1 MSLQKRFKSRYPK
14 ANFADFKTEDFF
26 GKPNIFFHNKAGDE
40 ETAVFD
46 DDGKDFRS
54 SIYFSKEMKRQLGL
68 APGFPLELTHNP
80 NPKLEIPAVPFNS
93 ETRESGALKDA
104 LVQQEIYVT
113 PSDKFKIKFR
123 DIFTDTV
130 ITHRSSHESR
140 RWLAGPNFEYFPQQL
155 NFAFFCATTGCGLS
169 RRILFE
175 DKMRDGKNDL
185 TDSELILPPQVR
197 SFFWFHVYFTVR
209 RILFELGGV
218 QNSLPLPGDS
228 AFSQTENK
236 YDIPSFERICAE
248 FGISPNADFRFT
260 RGSNHDLGSVFEY
273 FTNSGYIKT
282 PFKYPS
288 KETKFEDEG
297 GRASDGNLVPY
308 IENTEA
314 RNQYEYFLCPVS
326 HGLTS
331 AGLSRINQSIESF
344 CYAILGSQVDARSS
358 ISGSQGS
365 AIETQRQFLSMV
377 EDAIRNPDISKSV
390 QRFQLAIES
399 AKVRL
404 DLAISPGLWL
414 LPSKMVVNTESVV
427 GYNNKLKK
435 ATSFMR
441 IGVNSDLNIPVR
453 RSAPKHNFGSGAVKL
468 PHSGVETQETKETRV
483 PKSDSEAGVKLR
495 TKEKQVPKS
504 DSDNKREASEAAG
517 EASDSKAGAKLR
529 THCFNFARDQF
540 ECFDYCRRWVS
551 LVSFQMNLSL
561 LFGAFDLLLSR
572 SDYARTNTGWLNFQK
587 IIHPVFIFN
596 ESTIPSE
603 GLWPEPSSELYE
615 FATLRLFASFV
626 YDFVAIKSPLN
637 LTSLNKFEI
646 PRGRHAN
653 R

>member
-1 MSLQKRFKSRYPK
+1 MSLQKRFKARYPK
-14 ANFADFKTEDFF
+14 ANFADFKTGDFF
-26 GKPNIFFHNKAGDE
+26 GKPNIFFQEGDE
-40 ETAVFD
+40 GTTVFD

-93 ETRESGALKDA
+93 EIRDRESGEAAYTLKDA

-113 PSDKFKIKFR
+113 PSEKFKIRFR

-140 RWLAGPNFEYFPQQL
+140 RWLAGPNFEYWPQTL
-155 NFAFFCATTGCGLS
+155 NFAFFCATTGCGVS

-185 TDSELILPPQVR
+185 TDSELKIPPQVR

-209 RILFELGGV
+209 RILFELGGP
-218 QNSLPLPGDS
+218 QNSLPLPGDT

-260 RGSNHDLGSVFEY
+260 RGDNHGLGSVFEY
-273 FTNSGYIKT
+273 FSYSGYTKT

-344 CYAILGSQVDARSS
+344 CYAILGSQVDVRSS

-435 ATSFMR
+435 ATTFMR

-453 RSAPKHNFGSGAVKL
+453 RSTQKHNFGRGAVKL
-468 PHSGVETQETKETRV
+468 PHSGVERKHIEVGT
-483 PKSDSEAGVKLR
+483 SENKATATATENPATAELEAKPEQSSEQAKLR
-495 TKEKQVPKS
+495 TKTVSTSHENNLNVLIII
-504 DSDNKREASEAAG
+504 AG
-517 EASDSKAGAKLR
+517 GLAW
-529 THCFNFARDQF
+529 F
-540 ECFDYCRRWVS
+540 
-551 LVSFQMNLSL
+551 
-561 LFGAFDLLLSR
+561 LFR
-572 SDYARTNTGWLNFQK
+572 
-587 IIHPVFIFN
+587 
-596 ESTIPSE
+596 
-603 GLWPEPSSELYE
+603 
-615 FATLRLFASFV
+615 
-626 YDFVAIKSPLN
+626 
-637 LTSLNKFEI
+637 
-646 PRGRHAN
+646 
-653 R
+653 

>member
-1 MSLQKRFKSRYPK
+1 MSLQKRFKARYPK

-40 ETAVFD
+40 GTTVFD

-54 SIYFSKEMKRQLGL
+54 SIRFSKEMKRQLGL

-80 NPKLEIPAVPFNS
+80 NPKLEIPAVPFHD
-93 ETRESGALKDA
+93 ETRESGTLKEA

-113 PSDKFKIKFR
+113 PSEKFKIEFR

-140 RWLAGPNFEYFPQQL
+140 RWLAGPNFEYWPQTL
-155 NFAFFCATTGCGLS
+155 NFAFYCATTGCGVS

-185 TDSELILPPQVR
+185 TDSELKLPPQVR

-218 QNSLPLPGDS
+218 QNSLPLPGDT

-260 RGSNHDLGSVFEY
+260 RGNNHGLGSVFEY
-273 FTNSGYIKT
+273 FSYSGYTKT

-344 CYAILGSQVDARSS
+344 CYAILGSQVEVRSS

-365 AIETQRQFLSMV
+365 AIETQRQFLSMI

-435 ATSFMR
+435 ATTFMK

-453 RSAPKHNFGSGAVKL
+453 RSAQKHNFGRGAVKL
-468 PHSGVETQETKETRV
+468 PHSGVETQKTKETQV
-483 PKSDSEAGVKLR
+483 VKSEKSEKSEKNEKSEAKTVSTSHENNLN
-495 TKEKQVPKS
+495 VLIIV
-504 DSDNKREASEAAG
+504 
-517 EASDSKAGAKLR
+517 AGALAW
-529 THCFNFARDQF
+529 F
-540 ECFDYCRRWVS
+540 
-551 LVSFQMNLSL
+551 
-561 LFGAFDLLLSR
+561 LF
-572 SDYARTNTGWLNFQK
+572 K
-587 IIHPVFIFN
+587 
-596 ESTIPSE
+596 
-603 GLWPEPSSELYE
+603 
-615 FATLRLFASFV
+615 
-626 YDFVAIKSPLN
+626 
-637 LTSLNKFEI
+637 
-646 PRGRHAN
+646 
-653 R
+653 

>member
-1 MSLQKRFKSRYPK
+1 MVSLQVS
-14 ANFADFKTEDFF
+14 
-26 GKPNIFFHNKAGDE
+26 
-40 ETAVFD
+40 
-46 DDGKDFRS
+46 
-54 SIYFSKEMKRQLGL
+54 
-68 APGFPLELTHNP
+68 PLELTHNP

-93 ETRESGALKDA
+93 DNSDRESGEATGALKDA

-123 DIFTDTV
+123 DIFSDTM

-140 RWLAGPNFEYFPQQL
+140 RWLAGPNFEYYPQQL
-155 NFAFFCATTGCGLS
+155 NFAFFCATTGCGVS

-175 DKMRDGKNDL
+175 NKMRDGKNDL

-218 QNSLPLPGDS
+218 QNSLPLPGDT
-228 AFSQTENK
+228 AFNQTENK
-236 YDIPSFERICAE
+236 YDLPSFERIYAE

-260 RGSNHDLGSVFEY
+260 RGDNHGLGSVFEY

-282 PFKYPS
+282 PYEYPS

-308 IENTEA
+308 IKNTEA

-344 CYAILGSQVDARSS
+344 CYAILGSQVDVRSS
-358 ISGSQGS
+358 IAGSQGAS
-365 AIETQRQFLSMV
+365 IETQRQFLSMV
-377 EDAIRNPDISKSV
+377 EDAIRDPDLGKSV

-404 DLAISPGLWL
+404 DLAISPGTWL
-414 LPSKMVVNTESVV
+414 LPSKIVVNTESVV

-441 IGVNSDLNIPVR
+441 IGINSDLNIPVR

-483 PKSDSEAGVKLR
+483 VKSDSEAGE

-504 DSDNKREASEAAG
+504 DSEAG
-517 EASDSKAGAKLR
+517 VTSDSKAGEASETK
-529 THCFNFARDQF
+529 T
-540 ECFDYCRRWVS
+540 VS
-551 LVSFQMNLSL
+551 TSHETNLNVL
-561 LFGAFDLLLSR
+561 IIVAGGLAWFLFR
-572 SDYARTNTGWLNFQK
+572 
-587 IIHPVFIFN
+587 
-596 ESTIPSE
+596 
-603 GLWPEPSSELYE
+603 
-615 FATLRLFASFV
+615 
-626 YDFVAIKSPLN
+626 
-637 LTSLNKFEI
+637 
-646 PRGRHAN
+646 
-653 R
+653 

>member
-1 MSLQKRFKSRYPK
+1 MSLQKRFKARYLK
-14 ANFADFKTEDFF
+14 ANFADFKTGDFF
-26 GKPNIFFHNKAGDE
+26 GKPNIFFQEGDE
-40 ETAVFD
+40 GTTVCD

-68 APGFPLELTHNP
+68 APGFPLELTYNP

-93 ETRESGALKDA
+93 ETLNTIKDN
-104 LVQQEIYVT
+104 LVEQEIYVT
-113 PSDKFKIKFR
+113 PSEKFKINFR

-140 RWLAGPNFEYFPQQL
+140 RWLAGPNFEYWPQTL
-155 NFAFFCATTGCGLS
+155 NFAFFCATTGCGVS
-169 RRILFE
+169 RRILIE
-175 DKMRDGKNDL
+175 DKMQDGKNDL
-185 TDSELILPPQVR
+185 TDSELKLPPQVR

-209 RILFELGGV
+209 RILFELGGP
-218 QNSLPLPGDS
+218 QNSLPLPGDT

-260 RGSNHDLGSVFEY
+260 RGDNHGLGSVFEY
-273 FTNSGYIKT
+273 FSYSGYTKT

-344 CYAILGSQVDARSS
+344 CYAILGSQVDVRSS

-377 EDAIRNPDISKSV
+377 EDAIRNPEISKSV
-390 QRFQLAIES
+390 QRFQLPIES

-435 ATSFMR
+435 ATTFMR

-453 RSAPKHNFGSGAVKL
+453 RSAPKHNLGSRAVKL
-468 PHSGVETQETKETRV
+468 PHSGVETQ
-483 PKSDSEAGVKLR
+483 DNEAGATAELEKAKLR
-495 TKEKQVPKS
+495 TKETQVVKS
-504 DSDNKREASEAAG
+504 EKKRKKRKKRG
-517 EASDSKAGAKLR
+517 EV
-529 THCFNFARDQF
+529 CFNFAREQF
-540 ECFDYCRRWVS
+540 ECFDYCRRCFS
-551 LVSFQMNLSL
+551 LVSFQM
-561 LFGAFDLLLSR
+561 
-572 SDYARTNTGWLNFQK
+572 K
-587 IIHPVFIFN
+587 
-596 ESTIPSE
+596 
-603 GLWPEPSSELYE
+603 
-615 FATLRLFASFV
+615 
-626 YDFVAIKSPLN
+626 
-637 LTSLNKFEI
+637 
-646 PRGRHAN
+646 
-653 R
+653 

>member
-1 MSLQKRFKSRYPK
+1 MSLQKRFKARYPK
-14 ANFADFKTEDFF
+14 ANFADFKTGDFF
-26 GKPNIFFHNKAGDE
+26 GKPNIFFQEGDE
-40 ETAVFD
+40 GTTVFD

-54 SIYFSKEMKRQLGL
+54 SIFFSKEMKRQLGL

-93 ETRESGALKDA
+93 ETLNSEAGGTGALKDN

-113 PSDKFKIKFR
+113 PSEKFKIKFR

-140 RWLAGPNFEYFPQQL
+140 RWLAGPNFEYWPQTL
-155 NFAFFCATTGCGLS
+155 NFAFFIATTGCGVS

-185 TDSELILPPQVR
+185 TDSELKIPPQVR

-209 RILFELGGV
+209 RILFELGGP
-218 QNSLPLPGDS
+218 QNSLPLPGDT

-260 RGSNHDLGSVFEY
+260 RGDNHGLGSVFEY
-273 FTNSGYIKT
+273 FSYSGYTKT

-344 CYAILGSQVDARSS
+344 CYAILGSQVDVRSS

-390 QRFQLAIES
+390 QRFQLAIQS

-453 RSAPKHNFGSGAVKL
+453 RSAQKHNLGSRAVKL
-468 PHSGVETQETKETRV
+468 PHSGVETRV
-483 PKSDSEAGVKLR
+483 VKSG
-495 TKEKQVPKS
+495 TKEKQVVKS
-504 DSDNKREASEAAG
+504 RTKRNAAKTTETRDSETGDSGNKRNKRNK
-517 EASDSKAGAKLR
+517 D
-529 THCFNFARDQF
+529 CFNFARDQF
-540 ECFDYCRRWVS
+540 ECFDYCRRRVS
-551 LVSFQMNLSL
+551 LVSFQMKRSQ
-561 LFGAFDLLLSR
+561 LFGAFNLL
-572 SDYARTNTGWLNFQK
+572 
-587 IIHPVFIFN
+587 
-596 ESTIPSE
+596 
-603 GLWPEPSSELYE
+603 
-615 FATLRLFASFV
+615 
-626 YDFVAIKSPLN
+626 
-637 LTSLNKFEI
+637 
-646 PRGRHAN
+646 
-653 R
+653 

>member
-1 MSLQKRFKSRYPK
+1 MSLQKRFKARYPK
-14 ANFADFKTEDFF
+14 ANFADFKTGDFF
-26 GKPNIFFHNKAGDE
+26 GKPNIFFQEGDE
-40 ETAVFD
+40 GTTVFD

-54 SIYFSKEMKRQLGL
+54 SLRFSKEMKRQLGL

-80 NPKLEIPAVPFNS
+80 NPKLEIPAVPFHG
-93 ETRESGALKDA
+93 EIRDRESGEAAYTLKDN
-104 LVQQEIYVT
+104 LVEQEIYVT

-130 ITHRSSHESR
+130 ITHGSSHESR
-140 RWLAGPNFEYFPQQL
+140 RWLAGPNFEYWPQTL
-155 NFAFFCATTGCGLS
+155 NFAFYCATTGCGVS

-185 TDSELILPPQVR
+185 TDSELKIPPQVR

-209 RILFELGGV
+209 RILFELGGP
-218 QNSLPLPGDS
+218 QNSLPLPGDT

-260 RGSNHDLGSVFEY
+260 RGDNHGLGSVFEY
-273 FTNSGYIKT
+273 FSYSGYTKT

-288 KETKFEDEG
+288 KETKFADEG

-326 HGLTS
+326 HGITS

-344 CYAILGSQVDARSS
+344 CYAILGSQVDVRSS

-377 EDAIRNPDISKSV
+377 EDAIRNPEISKSV
-390 QRFQLAIES
+390 QRFQLAIQS

-453 RSAPKHNFGSGAVKL
+453 RSALKHNLGSRAVKL
-468 PHSGVETQETKETRV
+468 PHSGVETRDSGAGATAELEKAKHRTKETQV
-483 PKSDSEAGVKLR
+483 VKSEKSEKSEVKAVSTSHENNLN
-495 TKEKQVPKS
+495 VLIIV
-504 DSDNKREASEAAG
+504 
-517 EASDSKAGAKLR
+517 AGALAW
-529 THCFNFARDQF
+529 F
-540 ECFDYCRRWVS
+540 
-551 LVSFQMNLSL
+551 
-561 LFGAFDLLLSR
+561 LFR
-572 SDYARTNTGWLNFQK
+572 
-587 IIHPVFIFN
+587 
-596 ESTIPSE
+596 
-603 GLWPEPSSELYE
+603 
-615 FATLRLFASFV
+615 
-626 YDFVAIKSPLN
+626 
-637 LTSLNKFEI
+637 
-646 PRGRHAN
+646 
-653 R
+653 

>member
-1 MSLQKRFKSRYPK
+1 MSLQKRFKARYPK
-14 ANFADFKTEDFF
+14 ANFADFKTGEFF
-26 GKPNIFFHNKAGDE
+26 GKPNIFFQEGDE
-40 ETAVFD
+40 GTTVFD

-54 SIYFSKEMKRQLGL
+54 SIRFSKEMKRQLGL

-80 NPKLEIPAVPFNS
+80 NPKLEIPAVPFHD
-93 ETRESGALKDA
+93 ETRESGALKDN
-104 LVQQEIYVT
+104 LVEQEIYVT

-140 RWLAGPNFEYFPQQL
+140 RWLAGPNFEYWPQTL
-155 NFAFFCATTGCGLS
+155 NFAFYCATTGCGVSL
-169 RRILFE
+169 RILFE

-185 TDSELILPPQVR
+185 TDSELKIPPQVR

-218 QNSLPLPGDS
+218 QNSLPLPGDT

-260 RGSNHDLGSVFEY
+260 RGDNHGLGSVFEY
-273 FTNSGYIKT
+273 FSYSGYTKT

-344 CYAILGSQVDARSS
+344 CYAILGSQVDVRSS

-377 EDAIRNPDISKSV
+377 EDAIRNPEISKSV
-390 QRFQLAIES
+390 QRFQLAIQS

-435 ATSFMR
+435 ATTFMR

-453 RSAPKHNFGSGAVKL
+453 RSALKHNLGSRAVKL
-468 PHSGVETQETKETRV
+468 PHSGVETQDSGAGATADAEPGKLEKAKHRTKETQV
-483 PKSDSEAGVKLR
+483 VISEKSEKSEKSEA
-495 TKEKQVPKS
+495 KS
-504 DSDNKREASEAAG
+504 VSTSHENNLNVLIIV
-517 EASDSKAGAKLR
+517 AGALAW
-529 THCFNFARDQF
+529 F
-540 ECFDYCRRWVS
+540 
-551 LVSFQMNLSL
+551 
-561 LFGAFDLLLSR
+561 LFR
-572 SDYARTNTGWLNFQK
+572 
-587 IIHPVFIFN
+587 
-596 ESTIPSE
+596 
-603 GLWPEPSSELYE
+603 
-615 FATLRLFASFV
+615 
-626 YDFVAIKSPLN
+626 
-637 LTSLNKFEI
+637 
-646 PRGRHAN
+646 
-653 R
+653 

>member
-1 MSLQKRFKSRYPK
+1 MSLQKRFKARYPK

-26 GKPNIFFHNKAGDE
+26 GKPNIFFHNKAGDG
-40 ETAVFD
+40 TAVFD
-46 DDGKDFRS
+46 DDGKDFRP
-54 SIYFSKEMKRQLGL
+54 SIRFSKEMKRQLGL

-80 NPKLEIPAVPFNS
+80 NPKLEIPAVPFHGEASKAS
-93 ETRESGALKDA
+93 EAATGALKEA
-104 LVQQEIYVT
+104 LVEQEIYVT

-140 RWLAGPNFEYFPQQL
+140 RWLAGPNFEYWPQTL
-155 NFAFFCATTGCGLS
+155 NFAFFCATTGCGVS

-175 DKMRDGKNDL
+175 DKMRDRKNDL
-185 TDSELILPPQVR
+185 TDSELKLPPQVR

-218 QNSLPLPGDS
+218 QNSLPLPGDT

-260 RGSNHDLGSVFEY
+260 KGDNHGLGSVFEY
-273 FTNSGYIKT
+273 FSYSGYTKT

-288 KETKFEDEG
+288 KETKFADEG
-297 GRASDGNLVPY
+297 GRGSDGNLVPY

-344 CYAILGSQVDARSS
+344 CYAILGSQVDVRSS

-377 EDAIRNPDISKSV
+377 EDAIRNPNISKSV
-390 QRFQLAIES
+390 QRFQLAIQS

-404 DLAISPGLWL
+404 NLAISPGLWL

-453 RSAPKHNFGSGAVKL
+453 RSAQKHNLGSRAVKL
-468 PHSGVETQETKETRV
+468 PHSGVETQKTKETQV
-483 PKSDSEAGVKLR
+483 VKSEKSEVTADAEPGKP
-495 TKEKQVPKS
+495 EKAKS
-504 DSDNKREASEAAG
+504 VSTSHENNLNVLIIV
-517 EASDSKAGAKLR
+517 AGALAW
-529 THCFNFARDQF
+529 F
-540 ECFDYCRRWVS
+540 
-551 LVSFQMNLSL
+551 
-561 LFGAFDLLLSR
+561 LFR
-572 SDYARTNTGWLNFQK
+572 
-587 IIHPVFIFN
+587 
-596 ESTIPSE
+596 
-603 GLWPEPSSELYE
+603 
-615 FATLRLFASFV
+615 
-626 YDFVAIKSPLN
+626 
-637 LTSLNKFEI
+637 
-646 PRGRHAN
+646 
-653 R
+653 

>member
-1 MSLQKRFKSRYPK
+1 MSLQKRFKARYPK
-14 ANFADFKTEDFF
+14 ANFADFKTGDFF
-26 GKPNIFFHNKAGDE
+26 GKPNIFFHSEAGE
-40 ETAVFD
+40 GTTVFD

-93 ETRESGALKDA
+93 EAATGTALHTIKDA

-113 PSDKFKIKFR
+113 PSEKFKIKFR

-140 RWLAGPNFEYFPQQL
+140 RWLAGPNFEYWPQTL
-155 NFAFFCATTGCGLS
+155 NFAFFAATTGCGVS

-185 TDSELILPPQVR
+185 TDSELKLPPQVR

-209 RILFELGGV
+209 RILFELGGP
-218 QNSLPLPGDS
+218 QNSLPLPGDT

-260 RGSNHDLGSVFEY
+260 RGDNHGLGSVFEY
-273 FTNSGYIKT
+273 FTNSGYTKT

-344 CYAILGSQVDARSS
+344 CYAILGSQVDVRSS

-435 ATSFMR
+435 ATTFMR

-453 RSAPKHNFGSGAVKL
+453 RSTQKHNFGRGAVKL
-468 PHSGVETQETKETRV
+468 PHSGVERKHIEVGTSEKKAKQATVKLEKQAETKETQV
-483 PKSDSEAGVKLR
+483 VKSEKSETSG
-495 TKEKQVPKS
+495 S
-504 DSDNKREASEAAG
+504 DRESG
-517 EASDSKAGAKLR
+517 EAAGAKLR
-529 THCFNFARDQF
+529 TKT
-540 ECFDYCRRWVS
+540 VS
-551 LVSFQMNLSL
+551 TSHENNLNVL
-561 LFGAFDLLLSR
+561 IIIAGGLAWFLFR
-572 SDYARTNTGWLNFQK
+572 
-587 IIHPVFIFN
+587 
-596 ESTIPSE
+596 
-603 GLWPEPSSELYE
+603 
-615 FATLRLFASFV
+615 
-626 YDFVAIKSPLN
+626 
-637 LTSLNKFEI
+637 
-646 PRGRHAN
+646 
-653 R
+653 

>member
-1 MSLQKRFKSRYPK
+1 MSLQKRFKARYPK
-14 ANFADFKTEDFF
+14 ANFADFKTGDFF
-26 GKPNIFFHNKAGDE
+26 GKPNIFFQEGDE
-40 ETAVFD
+40 GTTVFD

-68 APGFPLELTHNP
+68 VPGFPLELTHNP

-93 ETRESGALKDA
+93 EADNSETLNTIKDN

-113 PSDKFKIKFR
+113 PSEKFKIKFR

-140 RWLAGPNFEYFPQQL
+140 RWLAGPNFEYWPQTL
-155 NFAFFCATTGCGLS
+155 NFAFFAATTGCGVS

-185 TDSELILPPQVR
+185 TDSELKLPPQVR

-209 RILFELGGV
+209 RILFELGGP
-218 QNSLPLPGDS
+218 QNSLPLPGDT

-248 FGISPNADFRFT
+248 FGIPPNADFRFT
-260 RGSNHDLGSVFEY
+260 RGDNHGLGSVFEY
-273 FTNSGYIKT
+273 FSYSGYTKT

-344 CYAILGSQVDARSS
+344 CYAILGSQVDVRSS

-365 AIETQRQFLSMV
+365 SIETQRQFLSMV

-390 QRFQLAIES
+390 PRFQLAIES

-453 RSAPKHNFGSGAVKL
+453 RSALKHNLGSRAVKL
-468 PHSGVETQETKETRV
+468 PHSGVETQ
-483 PKSDSEAGVKLR
+483 DSEAGAKLR
-495 TKEKQVPKS
+495 TKEKQVVKSRTKETQVPKS
-504 DSDNKREASEAAG
+504 KTSETRDSETGDSGAG
-517 EASDSKAGAKLR
+517 ESQAA
-529 THCFNFARDQF
+529 
-540 ECFDYCRRWVS
+540 
-551 LVSFQMNLSL
+551 
-561 LFGAFDLLLSR
+561 
-572 SDYARTNTGWLNFQK
+572 
-587 IIHPVFIFN
+587 N
-596 ESTIPSE
+596 ETRE
-603 GLWPEPSSELYE
+603 SSETKTVSTSHETNLNVLIIVAGGLAW
-615 FATLRLFASFV
+615 FLF
-626 YDFVAIKSPLN
+626 
-637 LTSLNKFEI
+637 
-646 PRGRHAN
+646 R
-653 R
+653 

>member
-1 MSLQKRFKSRYPK
+1 MSLQKRFKARYPK
-14 ANFADFKTEDFF
+14 ANFADFKTGDFF
-26 GKPNIFFHNKAGDE
+26 GKPNIFFHSEAGE
-40 ETAVFD
+40 GTTVFD

-54 SIYFSKEMKRQLGL
+54 SIFFSKEMKRQLGL

-80 NPKLEIPAVPFNS
+80 NPKLEIPAVPFHG
-93 ETRESGALKDA
+93 ETRESGALKDN
-104 LVQQEIYVT
+104 LVEQEIYVT
-113 PSDKFKIKFR
+113 PSEKFKIKFR

-130 ITHRSSHESR
+130 ITHTSSHESR
-140 RWLAGPNFEYFPQQL
+140 RWLAGPNFEYWPQTL
-155 NFAFFCATTGCGLS
+155 NFAFFCATTGCGVS
-169 RRILFE
+169 RRILIE

-185 TDSELILPPQVR
+185 TDSELKIPPQVR

-218 QNSLPLPGDS
+218 QNSLPLPGDT

-260 RGSNHDLGSVFEY
+260 RGDNHGLGSVFEY
-273 FTNSGYIKT
+273 FSYSGYTKT
-282 PFKYPS
+282 PYEYPS

-344 CYAILGSQVDARSS
+344 CYAILGSQVDVRSS
-358 ISGSQGS
+358 IAGSQGS

-435 ATSFMR
+435 ATTFMR

-453 RSAPKHNFGSGAVKL
+453 RSAPKHNLGSRAVKL
-468 PHSGVETQETKETRV
+468 PHSGVETQKTKETQV
-483 PKSDSEAGVKLR
+483 VKSEKSEKSEKGEKSEKSEKSEVTADAEPGKL
-495 TKEKQVPKS
+495 EKAKAVS
-504 DSDNKREASEAAG
+504 TSHENNLNVLIIV
-517 EASDSKAGAKLR
+517 AGALAW
-529 THCFNFARDQF
+529 F
-540 ECFDYCRRWVS
+540 
-551 LVSFQMNLSL
+551 
-561 LFGAFDLLLSR
+561 LFR
-572 SDYARTNTGWLNFQK
+572 
-587 IIHPVFIFN
+587 
-596 ESTIPSE
+596 
-603 GLWPEPSSELYE
+603 
-615 FATLRLFASFV
+615 
-626 YDFVAIKSPLN
+626 
-637 LTSLNKFEI
+637 
-646 PRGRHAN
+646 
-653 R
+653 

>member
-1 MSLQKRFKSRYPK
+1 MSLQKRFKARYPK
-14 ANFADFKTEDFF
+14 ANFADFKTGDFF
-26 GKPNIFFHNKAGDE
+26 GKPNIFFQEGDE
-40 ETAVFD
+40 GTTVFD
-46 DDGKDFRS
+46 DDGKDFRP

-68 APGFPLELTHNP
+68 APGFPLELTRNP

-93 ETRESGALKDA
+93 EAGEASETLNTIKDN

-113 PSDKFKIKFR
+113 PSEKFKINFR
-123 DIFTDTV
+123 DIITDTV

-140 RWLAGPNFEYFPQQL
+140 RWLAGPNFEYWPQTL
-155 NFAFFCATTGCGLS
+155 NFAFFIATTGCGVS

-185 TDSELILPPQVR
+185 TDSELKLPPQVR

-209 RILFELGGV
+209 RILFELGGP
-218 QNSLPLPGDS
+218 QNSLPLPGDT

-260 RGSNHDLGSVFEY
+260 RGDNHGLGSVFEY
-273 FTNSGYIKT
+273 FSYSGYTKT

-344 CYAILGSQVDARSS
+344 CYAILGSQVDVRSS

-377 EDAIRNPDISKSV
+377 EDAIRNPEISKSV

-453 RSAPKHNFGSGAVKL
+453 RSALKHNLGSRAVKL
-468 PHSGVETQETKETRV
+468 PHSGVETRV
-483 PKSDSEAGVKLR
+483 VKSNSVAGAKHR
-495 TKEKQVPKS
+495 TKEKQVVKS
-504 DSDNKREASEAAG
+504 KTSEKSKTTETRESETGEAA
-517 EASDSKAGAKLR
+517 AGVTKE
-529 THCFNFARDQF
+529 TKT
-540 ECFDYCRRWVS
+540 VS
-551 LVSFQMNLSL
+551 TSHETNLNVL
-561 LFGAFDLLLSR
+561 IIVEGGLAWFLFR
-572 SDYARTNTGWLNFQK
+572 
-587 IIHPVFIFN
+587 
-596 ESTIPSE
+596 
-603 GLWPEPSSELYE
+603 
-615 FATLRLFASFV
+615 
-626 YDFVAIKSPLN
+626 
-637 LTSLNKFEI
+637 
-646 PRGRHAN
+646 
-653 R
+653 

>member
-1 MSLQKRFKSRYPK
+1 MSLQKRFKARYPK
-14 ANFADFKTEDFF
+14 ANFADFKTGDFF
-26 GKPNIFFHNKAGDE
+26 GKPNIFFQEGDE
-40 ETAVFD
+40 GTTVFD

-93 ETRESGALKDA
+93 EAGKASETLNTIKDN

-113 PSDKFKIKFR
+113 PSEKFKINFR

-140 RWLAGPNFEYFPQQL
+140 RWLAGPNFEYWPQTL
-155 NFAFFCATTGCGLS
+155 NFVFYCATTGCGVS

-185 TDSELILPPQVR
+185 ADSELKIPPQVR

-209 RILFELGGV
+209 RILFELGGP
-218 QNSLPLPGDS
+218 QNSLPLPGDT

-260 RGSNHDLGSVFEY
+260 RGDNHGLGSVFEY
-273 FTNSGYIKT
+273 FSYSGYTKT

-344 CYAILGSQVDARSS
+344 CYAILGSQVDVRSS
-358 ISGSQGS
+358 IAGSQGS

-390 QRFQLAIES
+390 QSFQLAIES

-453 RSAPKHNFGSGAVKL
+453 RSAPNHNLGSRAVKL
-468 PHSGVETQETKETRV
+468 PHSGVETRV
-483 PKSDSEAGVKLR
+483 VKSR
-495 TKEKQVPKS
+495 TKEKQVVKS
-504 DSDNKREASEAAG
+504 NSG
-517 EASDSKAGAKLR
+517 AGAKHR
-529 THCFNFARDQF
+529 TSEKSKTTETKDRESGVAAAS
-540 ECFDYCRRWVS
+540 ETKTVS
-551 LVSFQMNLSL
+551 TSHETNLNVL
-561 LFGAFDLLLSR
+561 IIVAGGLAWFLFR
-572 SDYARTNTGWLNFQK
+572 
-587 IIHPVFIFN
+587 
-596 ESTIPSE
+596 
-603 GLWPEPSSELYE
+603 
-615 FATLRLFASFV
+615 
-626 YDFVAIKSPLN
+626 
-637 LTSLNKFEI
+637 
-646 PRGRHAN
+646 
-653 R
+653 

>member
-1 MSLQKRFKSRYPK
+1 MSLQKRFKARYPK
-14 ANFADFKTEDFF
+14 ANFADFKTGDFF
-26 GKPNIFFHNKAGDE
+26 GKPNIFFQEGDE
-40 ETAVFD
+40 GTTVFD

-93 ETRESGALKDA
+93 ETRESGALKDN

-113 PSDKFKIKFR
+113 PSEKFKINFR

-140 RWLAGPNFEYFPQQL
+140 RWLAGPNFEYWPQTL
-155 NFAFFCATTGCGLS
+155 NFAFFIATTGCGVS

-185 TDSELILPPQVR
+185 TDSELKIPPQVR

-209 RILFELGGV
+209 RILFELGGP
-218 QNSLPLPGDS
+218 QNSLPLPGDT

-248 FGISPNADFRFT
+248 FGISPNADCRFT
-260 RGSNHDLGSVFEY
+260 RGDNHGLGSVFEY
-273 FTNSGYIKT
+273 FSYSGYTKT

-288 KETKFEDEG
+288 KETKFADEG

-344 CYAILGSQVDARSS
+344 CYAILGSQVDVRSS

-377 EDAIRNPDISKSV
+377 EDAIRNPEISKSV
-390 QRFQLAIES
+390 QRFQLAIQS

-435 ATSFMR
+435 ATTFMR

-453 RSAPKHNFGSGAVKL
+453 RSNQKHNLGSRAVKL
-468 PHSGVETQETKETRV
+468 PHSGVETQ
-483 PKSDSEAGVKLR
+483 DSGAGAKLR
-495 TKEKQVPKS
+495 TKEKQVVKS
-504 DSDNKREASEAAG
+504 RTKETQVSKSKTRETRDSETRE
-517 EASDSKAGAKLR
+517 
-529 THCFNFARDQF
+529 
-540 ECFDYCRRWVS
+540 
-551 LVSFQMNLSL
+551 
-561 LFGAFDLLLSR
+561 
-572 SDYARTNTGWLNFQK
+572 
-587 IIHPVFIFN
+587 
-596 ESTIPSE
+596 
-603 GLWPEPSSELYE
+603 SSETKTVSTSHETNLNVLIIVAGGLAW
-615 FATLRLFASFV
+615 FLF
-626 YDFVAIKSPLN
+626 
-637 LTSLNKFEI
+637 
-646 PRGRHAN
+646 R
-653 R
+653 

>member
-1 MSLQKRFKSRYPK
+1 MSLQKRFKARYPK

-26 GKPNIFFHNKAGDE
+26 GKPNIFFYNKAGDG
-40 ETAVFD
+40 TTVFD

-54 SIYFSKEMKRQLGL
+54 SIFFSKEMKRQLGL
-68 APGFPLELTHNP
+68 APGFPLELTYNP

-93 ETRESGALKDA
+93 ETLNTIKDN

-113 PSDKFKIKFR
+113 PSEKFKINFR

-130 ITHRSSHESR
+130 ITHKSSHESR
-140 RWLAGPNFEYFPQQL
+140 RWLAGPNFEYWSQTL
-155 NFAFFCATTGCGLS
+155 NFAFFCATTGCGVS

-185 TDSELILPPQVR
+185 TDSELKIPPQVR

-209 RILFELGGV
+209 RILFELGGP
-218 QNSLPLPGDS
+218 QNSLPLPGDT
-228 AFSQTENK
+228 AFNQTENK

-260 RGSNHDLGSVFEY
+260 RGDNHGLGSVFEY
-273 FTNSGYIKT
+273 FSYSGYTKT

-288 KETKFEDEG
+288 KETKFADEG

-344 CYAILGSQVDARSS
+344 CYAILGSQVDVRSS

-377 EDAIRNPDISKSV
+377 EDAIRNPNISKSV
-390 QRFQLAIES
+390 QRFQLAIQS

-435 ATSFMR
+435 ATTFMR

-453 RSAPKHNFGSGAVKL
+453 RSTQKHNLGSRAVKL
-468 PHSGVETQETKETRV
+468 PHSGVETQ
-483 PKSDSEAGVKLR
+483 DSGAGAKLR
-495 TKEKQVPKS
+495 TKEKQVVKS
-504 DSDNKREASEAAG
+504 RTKETQVSKSKTKTVSTSHETNLNVLIIVAG
-517 EASDSKAGAKLR
+517 GLAW
-529 THCFNFARDQF
+529 F
-540 ECFDYCRRWVS
+540 
-551 LVSFQMNLSL
+551 
-561 LFGAFDLLLSR
+561 LFR
-572 SDYARTNTGWLNFQK
+572 
-587 IIHPVFIFN
+587 
-596 ESTIPSE
+596 
-603 GLWPEPSSELYE
+603 
-615 FATLRLFASFV
+615 
-626 YDFVAIKSPLN
+626 
-637 LTSLNKFEI
+637 
-646 PRGRHAN
+646 
-653 R
+653 

>member
-1 MSLQKRFKSRYPK
+1 MSLQKRFKARYPK
-14 ANFADFKTEDFF
+14 ANFADFKTGDFF
-26 GKPNIFFHNKAGDE
+26 GKPNIFFQEGDE
-40 ETAVFD
+40 GTTVFD

-80 NPKLEIPAVPFNS
+80 NLKLEIPAVPFNS
-93 ETRESGALKDA
+93 EIREAGETLNTLKDN

-113 PSDKFKIKFR
+113 PSEKFKIKFR

-140 RWLAGPNFEYFPQQL
+140 RWFAGPNFEYWPQTL
-155 NFAFFCATTGCGLS
+155 NFAFFIATTGCGAS

-185 TDSELILPPQVR
+185 TDSELKLPPQVR

-209 RILFELGGV
+209 RILFELGGP
-218 QNSLPLPGDS
+218 QNSLPLPGDT

-260 RGSNHDLGSVFEY
+260 RGDNHGLGSVFEY
-273 FTNSGYIKT
+273 FSYSGYTKT

-344 CYAILGSQVDARSS
+344 CYAILGSQVDVRSS

-377 EDAIRNPDISKSV
+377 EDAIRNPEISKSV

-453 RSAPKHNFGSGAVKL
+453 RSALKHNLGSRAVKL
-468 PHSGVETQETKETRV
+468 PHSGVETRV
-483 PKSDSEAGVKLR
+483 VKSG

-504 DSDNKREASEAAG
+504 KTSEKSKTTETRDSETGDSGAG
-517 EASDSKAGAKLR
+517 VTKETKTVSTSHETNLNVLIIVAGRLAW
-529 THCFNFARDQF
+529 F
-540 ECFDYCRRWVS
+540 
-551 LVSFQMNLSL
+551 
-561 LFGAFDLLLSR
+561 LFR
-572 SDYARTNTGWLNFQK
+572 
-587 IIHPVFIFN
+587 
-596 ESTIPSE
+596 
-603 GLWPEPSSELYE
+603 
-615 FATLRLFASFV
+615 
-626 YDFVAIKSPLN
+626 
-637 LTSLNKFEI
+637 
-646 PRGRHAN
+646 
-653 R
+653 

>member
-26 GKPNIFFHNKAGDE
+26 GKPNIFFHNKADE

-46 DDGKDFRS
+46 DDGKDFRP

-93 ETRESGALKDA
+93 ETLNTLKDA

-113 PSDKFKIKFR
+113 PSEKFKIKFR
-123 DIFTDTV
+123 HIFTDTV

-140 RWLAGPNFEYFPQQL
+140 RWLAGPNFEYWPQQL
-155 NFAFFCATTGCGLS
+155 NFAFFAATTGCGVS

-185 TDSELILPPQVR
+185 TDSELKLPPQVR

-218 QNSLPLPGDS
+218 QNSLPLPGDT
-228 AFSQTENK
+228 AFNQTENK

-260 RGSNHDLGSVFEY
+260 RGGNHGLGSVFEY
-273 FTNSGYIKT
+273 FTNSGYTKT

-344 CYAILGSQVDARSS
+344 CYAILGSQVDVRSS

-435 ATSFMR
+435 ATTFMK
-441 IGVNSDLNIPVR
+441 IGINSDLNIPVR
-453 RSAPKHNFGSGAVKL
+453 RSAPKHNLGSRAVKL
-468 PHSGVETQETKETRV
+468 PHTGVETQETKEKQV
-483 PKSDSEAGVKLR
+483 VKSDSDSEASKAAGV

-504 DSDNKREASEAAG
+504 DSETGDRESGVAAASETR
-517 EASDSKAGAKLR
+517 EASDSEAGAKLR
-529 THCFNFARDQF
+529 TKT
-540 ECFDYCRRWVS
+540 VS
-551 LVSFQMNLSL
+551 TSHETNLNVL
-561 LFGAFDLLLSR
+561 IIVAGGLAWFLFR
-572 SDYARTNTGWLNFQK
+572 
-587 IIHPVFIFN
+587 
-596 ESTIPSE
+596 
-603 GLWPEPSSELYE
+603 
-615 FATLRLFASFV
+615 
-626 YDFVAIKSPLN
+626 
-637 LTSLNKFEI
+637 
-646 PRGRHAN
+646 
-653 R
+653 

>member
-14 ANFADFKTEDFF
+14 ANFADFKTGDFF
-26 GKPNIFFHNKAGDE
+26 GKPNIFFQEGDE
-40 ETAVFD
+40 GTTVFD
-46 DDGKDFRS
+46 DDGKDFRP

-93 ETRESGALKDA
+93 ETREASETLNTIKDA

-113 PSDKFKIKFR
+113 PSEKFKINFR

-140 RWLAGPNFEYFPQQL
+140 RWLAGPNFEYWPQTF
-155 NFAFFCATTGCGLS
+155 NFAFFVATTGCGVS

-209 RILFELGGV
+209 RILFELGGP
-218 QNSLPLPGDS
+218 QNSLPLPGDT

-260 RGSNHDLGSVFEY
+260 RGDNHGLGSVFGY
-273 FTNSGYIKT
+273 FSYSGYTKT

-331 AGLSRINQSIESF
+331 AGLSRIYQSIESF
-344 CYAILGSQVDARSS
+344 CYAILGSQVDVRSS

-365 AIETQRQFLSMV
+365 SIETQRQFLSMV

-453 RSAPKHNFGSGAVKL
+453 RSALKHNLGSRALNYHTLVLKRGWLKAEQRKSRWL
-468 PHSGVETQETKETRV
+468 KAKQRKRRCLKAKQAKQETVKPAKQQAKQET
-483 PKSDSEAGVKLR
+483 VKPAKQQAKQRLFQLR
-495 TKEKQVPKS
+495 T
-504 DSDNKREASEAAG
+504 
-517 EASDSKAGAKLR
+517 R
-529 THCFNFARDQF
+529 T
-540 ECFDYCRRWVS
+540 
-551 LVSFQMNLSL
+551 
-561 LFGAFDLLLSR
+561 
-572 SDYARTNTGWLNFQK
+572 
-587 IIHPVFIFN
+587 I
-596 ESTIPSE
+596 
-603 GLWPEPSSELYE
+603 
-615 FATLRLFASFV
+615 
-626 YDFVAIKSPLN
+626 
-637 LTSLNKFEI
+637 
-646 PRGRHAN
+646 
-653 R
+653 